1 MYYRF
6 ITVIAVIVFFFTMP
20 AYAQVL
26 FTYGNKP
33 VTKQEFLK
41 AFNKNNSQEIVTQQA
56 LSDYLELY
64 TRYKLKVQAAKDL
77 RLDTLSGQRTELTE
91 FRNQLVETY
100 MNNDVSIAMFI
111 DEALERSATE
121 IHLAHIF
128 IAASRHLAPGKTQ
141 QAEKRI
147 NDAYMLLNKGESFE
161 KVAKI
166 YSEDTA
172 VDLNKGDIGFISVFA
187 LPYELET
194 LAYTTPQGKY
204 SAPFR
209 STAGFHIFKN
219 LGVRKSVGK
228 VRVAQILLAFPPEA
242 TLQEREA
249 LKKRADSIR
258 KVLVNGGEMA
268 ALAATFSNDPF
279 SFEAGGELP
288 AFGPGRYEPA
298 FENPIFNLK
307 EGQVSEPILTS
318 YGYHI
323 VKMLQKIPVVTDK
336 NDKQARE
343 EIRQQVLASDRME
356 AARKVLLHAVMKTTH
371 FKKYP
376 VPQASFKKYT
386 DSLLKGKKLTLPDL
400 RSTTPLFSV
409 EKKVITLKDWTTYLQ
424 TLPELEVQV
433 REAASTKLYNDYI
446 ETVVLEYYRNN
457 LHTYNADFAYQLNDF
472 KDGNL
477 LFEIMQRNV
486 WNPAAADTTGL
497 RRYYENNKN
506 KYWWEQS
513 ADALIF
519 TTVNESAADQLKQKL
534 QKDPRNWRTYIDS
547 GEGLIQGDSAR
558 FELSQIPVVDR
569 TNFQEKLI
577 TAPVKNETD
586 NSLTFAYII
595 RMYPDRMPRSFEDA
609 RGLVINDYQN
619 YLEEKWLAT
628 LKKKYPVKV
637 NEAVL
642 KSLVGDR

>member
-1 MYYRF
+1 MYLRF
-6 ITVIAVIVFFFTMP
+6 TPVVTVIFFFLLLP
-20 AYAQVL
+20 ARAQVL

-41 AFNKNNSQEIVTQQA
+41 AFNKNNSQEPVTQQA
-56 LSDYLELY
+56 LKDYLELY
-64 TRYKLKVQAAKDL
+64 IRYKLKVQAAKDM
-77 RLDTLSGQRTELTE
+77 RLDTLSAQRTELTE
-91 FRNQLVETY
+91 FRTQLVESY

-111 DEALERSATE
+111 DEAMERSATE

-128 IAASRHLAPGKTQ
+128 IAASRHLAPGKKQ

-147 NDAYMLLNKGESFE
+147 NDAYMLLNRESFE
-161 KVAKI
+161 KVATI
-166 YSEDTA
+166 YSEDTS
-172 VDLNKGDIGFISVFA
+172 VNVNKGDIGFISVFA

-194 LAYTTPQGKY
+194 LAYSTPVGKY

-209 STAGFHIFKN
+209 SAAGFHIFKN
-219 LGVRKSVGK
+219 LGVRKSQGK
-228 VRVAQILLAFPPEA
+228 VRVAQVLLAFPPEI
-242 TLQEREA
+242 TQQEQA
-249 LKKRADSIR
+249 VLKKRADSIR
-258 KVLVNGGEMA
+258 NVLVNGGEIA
-268 ALAATFSNDPF
+268 SLAAAFSNDPF

-288 AFGPGRYEPA
+288 AFGAGRYEPS
-298 FENPIFNLK
+298 FENVVFNLK
-307 EGQVSEPILTS
+307 EGQISEPVLTS

-323 VKMLQKIPVVTDK
+323 IKMIKRIPVVTDK

-343 EIRQQVLASDRME
+343 EIRQQVLTSDRME
-356 AARKVLLHAVMKTTH
+356 AARKVILNAVMKTTH

-386 DSLLKGKKLTLPDL
+386 DSLLKGKKLTFTDL
-400 RSTTPLFSV
+400 RPATPLFSV

-424 TLPELEVQV
+424 SLPELEEQL
-433 REAASTKLYNDYI
+433 REAVATTIYNDYI

-457 LHTYNADFAYQLNDF
+457 LHLYNADFAYQLNDF

-477 LFEIMQRNV
+477 LFEIMQRKV
-486 WNPAAADTTGL
+486 WNPAAADSTGL
-497 RRYYENNKN
+497 RRYYTTNKN

-519 TTVNESAADQLKQKL
+519 TAANETTAEQLKQKL
-534 QKDPRNWRTYIDS
+534 QNNPRLWRTYIDS
-547 GEGLIQGDSAR
+547 SEGLIQGDSAR

-595 RMYPDRMPRSFEDA
+595 SIYRDRAPRTFEDA

-619 YLEEKWLAT
+619 YLEEKWIEI
-628 LKKKYPVKV
+628 LKKKYPVKI
-637 NEAVL
+637 NEAVM
-642 KSLVGDR
+642 KSMVPN